1 MRFTVSITILKENSL
16 VLTMFN
22 SLTSLFKQLIDG
34 SDLSK
39 NNALSPNMAIAC
51 LLCEVSGADHLIDE
65 KEESTKRSL
74 LMKLLELNEQES
86 ELLLAQA
93 KEKMQDAT
101 SLYDFTSQLRE
112 LTQETRYNLIK
123 SMWEV
128 AYADG
133 QIDPLEDAVIRK
145 TAELLYVDHSDFIRA
160 KLQSQ

>member
-1 MRFTVSITILKENSL
+1 MRFAVSITILKENSL

-39 NNALSPNMAIAC
+39 TNALSPNMAIAC

-86 ELLLAQA
+86 EQLLNQA
-93 KEKMQDAT
+93 KEKTQDAT

>member
-16 VLTMFN
+16 VLAMFN

-39 NNALSPNMAIAC
+39 TNALSPNMAIAC

-86 ELLLAQA
+86 EQLLAQA
-93 KEKMQDAT
+93 KEKTQDAT

>member
-1 MRFTVSITILKENSL
+1 
-16 VLTMFN
+16 MFN

-39 NNALSPNMAIAC
+39 TNALSPSMAIAC

-86 ELLLAQA
+86 EQLLAQA
-93 KEKMQDAT
+93 KEKTQDAT

>member
-1 MRFTVSITILKENSL
+1 M
-16 VLTMFN
+16 
-22 SLTSLFKQLIDG
+22 
-34 SDLSK
+34 
-39 NNALSPNMAIAC
+39 
-51 LLCEVSGADHLIDE
+51 SGADHLIDE

-86 ELLLAQA
+86 EQLLAQA
-93 KEKMQDAT
+93 KEKTQDAT

>member
-1 MRFTVSITILKENSL
+1 
-16 VLTMFN
+16 MFN

-39 NNALSPNMAIAC
+39 TNALSPNMAIAC

-86 ELLLAQA
+86 KQLLAQA
-93 KEKMQDAT
+93 KEKTQDAT

-145 TAELLYVDHSDFIRA
+145 TAELLYVDHCDFIRA

>member
-1 MRFTVSITILKENSL
+1 
-16 VLTMFN
+16 MFN

-39 NNALSPNMAIAC
+39 TNALSPNMAIAS

-74 LMKLLELNEQES
+74 LMKLLKLNEQES
-86 ELLLAQA
+86 EQLLAQA
-93 KEKMQDAT
+93 KEKTQDAT